1 MVSLSF
7 IPVCSGA
14 FIRAALRDSSHL
26 RRTPDEICTV
36 CWSLWNFGDAPE
48 QIGPWTLA
56 VILNGGDSL
65 DDSRIPIWREFV
77 DLAAVEL
84 EDSVG

>member
-7 IPVCSGA
+7 IPVCSAA
-14 FIRAALRDSSHL
+14 FIRAAFRESSHL
-26 RRTPDEICTV
+26 RRTPDEISTV
-36 CWSLWNFGDAPE
+36 CWSICNFGDLPE
-48 QIGPWTLA
+48 QMGPWTLA
-56 VILNGGDSL
+56 VMLSCGDAH